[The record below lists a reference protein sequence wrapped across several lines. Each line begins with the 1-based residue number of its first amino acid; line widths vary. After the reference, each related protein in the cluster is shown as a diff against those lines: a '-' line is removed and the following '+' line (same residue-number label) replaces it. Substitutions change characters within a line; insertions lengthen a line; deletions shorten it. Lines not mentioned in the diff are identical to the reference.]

1 MEELEYKF
9 IETPRWYNNVAHVNL
24 DTNETLAS
32 QTQTFTVT
40 SCLTNILLHNTINN
54 S

>member
-1 MEELEYKF
+1 MEYLGCKF

-24 DTNETLAS
+24 ESNETLAS
-32 QTQTFTVT
+32 QTYTVT
-40 SCLTNILLHNTINN
+40 ACLTIILLHNTINN